1 MVGIQLDKA
10 SFPQGPRPPA
20 LEAVVRSM
28 AEGLLAIPAGETVVR
43 FLPPLNVTADE
54 IDEAVKMFVAA
65 IGKLKFGSKPALLP
79 HS

>member
-1 MVGIQLDKA
+1 MDGIQLDKA

-43 FLPPLNVTADE
+43 FLPPLNVTAAE
-54 IDEAVKMFVAA
+54 IDEAVEKFAAA
-65 IGKLKFGSKPALLP
+65 IGKLENGAEPAP
-79 HS
+79 IHQA